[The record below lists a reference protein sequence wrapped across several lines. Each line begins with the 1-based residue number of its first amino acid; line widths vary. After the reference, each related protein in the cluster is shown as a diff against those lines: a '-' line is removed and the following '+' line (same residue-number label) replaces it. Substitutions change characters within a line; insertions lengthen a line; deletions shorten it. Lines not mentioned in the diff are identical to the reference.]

1 MSFVDIIAVVPTV
14 ADNGGAIS
22 DAFSGETTG
31 SIAAPGLAA
40 GNIVAAISAPFIGLT
55 VSGQMSGILA
65 GFTIIKIS
73 AELSHDVPP
82 GSIGLGDIIQV
93 VAGAVTVTAAVAAAT
108 TGVVAAAP
116 LLGVLGLTA
125 AVAQLVANQNGY
137 TADSVINA
145 ISPSTNRK
153 YLEARN
159 WTPPRDPL
167 VLDLDGDGIEAIGI
181 DPTRPILFDHDGD
194 GTRNATGWI
203 KGDDG
208 IVVLDRNGNGL
219 IDSGRE
225 LFGDQTLR
233 EGRRQAR
240 ACSMPTAMKPWQGR
254 TAMATA

>member
-145 ISPSTNRK
+145 ISPSTNKK

-194 GTRNATGWI
+194 GRRRRWPGRQERTG
-203 KGDDG
+203 GS
-208 IVVLDRNGNGL
+208 RNGAARCPHQAGPDPYLWPGDARPGNCKGL
-219 IDSGRE
+219 
-225 LFGDQTLR
+225 
-233 EGRRQAR
+233 RQNA
-240 ACSMPTAMKPWQGR
+240 AVAYK
-254 TAMATA
+254 